1 MKKLLTISS
10 LFLLSVAFTQCATKK
25 AAADPGTTVSTS
37 SVDAQKV
44 ADVKKQFSEAQMQEG
59 KTIWQASCAKCH
71 KLFEPASRT
80 VAKWETILPNMSIR
94 AKLNQEQ
101 AAKVRAYVISHAK
114 LS

>member
-25 AAADPGTTVSTS
+25 AAPDPGTTVSTT
-37 SVDAQKV
+37 SVDAEKV
-44 ADVKKQFSEAQMQEG
+44 AEVKKKFTEAQMQEG
-59 KTIWQASCAKCH
+59 KTIWASSCTKCH
-71 KLFEPASRT
+71 KLFEPESRT
-80 VAKWETILPNMSIR
+80 VAKWETILPNMSMR
-94 AKLNQEQ
+94 AKLNEDQ